1 MLSQQLEESQAAAQ
15 DETKA
20 KLAIQGKLRAA
31 EDERNQLQ
39 EALEDMEDMKAAAD
53 KEKLHLQSQVWLLYS
68 DNYNVCIC
76 M

>member
-53 KEKLHLQSQVWLLYS
+53 KEKLHLQSQVCDLSVIQW
-68 DNYNVCIC
+68 
-76 M
+76 